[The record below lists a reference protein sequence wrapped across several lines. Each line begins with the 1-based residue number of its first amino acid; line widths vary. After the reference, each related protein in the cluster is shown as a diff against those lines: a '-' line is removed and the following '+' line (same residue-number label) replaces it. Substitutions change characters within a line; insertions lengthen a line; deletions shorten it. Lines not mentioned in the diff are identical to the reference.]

1 MRNRSQD
8 IYGILNGLDYE
19 AWNPKDDP
27 FLDFPFEPSDVNEQK
42 QQNKLVVQAAL
53 GLPLNEKIP
62 VFGFVGRL
70 CIQKGLDIIMEIIDG
85 IVAKEARLFLPEWGI
100 KNIIA

>member
-1 MRNRSQD
+1 MTRFW
-8 IYGILNGLDYE
+8 I
-19 AWNPKDDP
+19 
-27 FLDFPFEPSDVNEQK
+27 FPLSPADVNEQK

-53 GLPLNEKIP
+53 DLPLKEKIP

-70 CIQKGLDIIMEIIDG
+70 CYQKGLDIIMEAIDG
-85 IVAKEARLFLPEWGI
+85 IVAKEARLFSREWGT

>member
-1 MRNRSQD
+1 MVFCATAAQD

-19 AWNPKDDP
+19 VWNPKDDP
-27 FLDFPFEPSDVNEQK
+27 FLDFPFGPADVNEQK

-53 GLPLNEKIP
+53 DLPLKEKIP

-70 CIQKGLDIIMEIIDG
+70 CRPKGTG
-85 IVAKEARLFLPEWGI
+85 YHHGSH
-100 KNIIA
+100 